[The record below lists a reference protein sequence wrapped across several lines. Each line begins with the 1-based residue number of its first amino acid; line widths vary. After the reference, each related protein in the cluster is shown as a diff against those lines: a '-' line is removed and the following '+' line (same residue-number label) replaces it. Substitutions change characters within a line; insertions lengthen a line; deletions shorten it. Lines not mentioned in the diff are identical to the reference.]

1 MAYNARER
9 VKQLRARRKLEG
21 LRRVEYWL
29 NPKEK
34 YYMDEYYEVLSKAR
48 SNRPDSNNDTSNSTE

>member
-1 MAYNARER
+1 MKPAAQR
-9 VKQLRARRKLEG
+9 VKELRERRKLEG

-48 SNRPDSNNDTSNSTE
+48 RNSPDSDGYTSDSTK